1 MIVEWPIPVEPPERA
16 SASDNKYRSEE
27 YQLKP
32 ITFGSCVGWLH
43 EGQTKQGVILCESL
57 GHEASWTHKLMR
69 AIAERLAHEG
79 LTVLRFSYPCT
90 GDSAGDDRD
99 AGRHAAS
106 IASIHDAIDL
116 LRDQAGV
123 TALTLVG
130 IRAGALFA
138 MLAAAGVGPRP
149 APRVDAV
156 VALAPVVR
164 GRAYLRELSFV
175 HRQWL
180 DTTSPAI
187 RVAHRDEPCMNVLGH
202 RFPADF
208 VEALKAVDL
217 CDVVR
222 DAPTLPGAM
231 LLIQP
236 EQGDGPALREALL
249 ERGVDVASDPFR
261 EWPTTMQDG
270 TRSRLPL
277 AAIDTLANWIAERA
291 PGRPTGVETPSRADP
306 TWNGESAVALDLH
319 DMTEQ
324 VVAVGP
330 DRLVGVL
337 CRPADTRPAN
347 PVGPAVVIANTS
359 TNPRSG
365 EGRFSV
371 RLARTLARAGVTT
384 LRIDVH
390 GVGDSGPAALD
401 DQSGVVYSAQSSD
414 DVAAAADWLRALG
427 HPEVAAAG
435 ICSGAYA
442 ALHAAV
448 KTPSLG
454 GVIAINLA
462 RFVWPA
468 GLSLESVQKQR
479 NNSVRG
485 YWLSVRDWQKWK
497 RLLRERRDL
506 RPIVRAVAANAI
518 ARVSVPAKELAA
530 RVGWKPGTGTPRG
543 VMHALAQRNVWTTL
557 VYGALDPGI
566 DDVRRHFGAIE
577 CAFRR
582 SRHVRLHLEPQV
594 DHAVYGAVGTD
605 IVIDLC
611 MQALGRDSAR
621 PVALVADPAAPDA
634 AARSYASVSVGRS

>member
-1 MIVEWPIPVEPPERA
+1 M
-16 SASDNKYRSEE
+16 
-27 YQLKP
+27 KP
-32 ITFGSCVGWLH
+32 IMFGSCMGWLH
-43 EGQTKQGVILCESL
+43 EGQTTQGVILCESL
-57 GHEASWTHKLMR
+57 GHEASWTHKFMR
-69 AIAERLAHEG
+69 AIAERLARDG
-79 LTVLRFSYPCT
+79 VTVLRFNYPCT

-99 AGRHAAS
+99 TGRHAAT
-106 IASIHDAIDL
+106 IGSIHDAIDL
-116 LRDQAGV
+116 LRDQVGV
-123 TALTLVG
+123 ASLTLVG

-138 MLAAAGVGPRP
+138 MLAAAGDGQHPS
-149 APRVDAV
+149 PRVDAL

-180 DTTSPAI
+180 DITSPAI
-187 RVAHRDEPCMNVLGH
+187 RTAHRDEPCMNVLGH
-202 RFPADF
+202 RFPDDF
-208 VEALKAVDL
+208 VDALKAVDL

-222 DAPTLPGAM
+222 DVPTLPGTM

-236 EQGDGPALREALL
+236 DQGDGPALRDALVA
-249 ERGVDVASDPFR
+249 RGVDVATDSFR
-261 EWPTTMQDG
+261 EWSTTMLDG

-277 AAIDTLANWIAERA
+277 EAIDTLANWIAERV
-291 PGRPTGVETPSRADP
+291 PRVRAGTDP
-306 TWNGESAVALDLH
+306 ARLLDPPWNGESAVALDMT

-324 VVAVGP
+324 VVAVGS

-337 CRPADTRPAN
+337 CRPADTGPAN
-347 PVGPAVVIANTS
+347 PIAPALVIANTS

-384 LRIDVH
+384 LRIDVN
-390 GVGDSGPAALD
+390 GVGDSGVAAPD
-401 DQSGVVYSAQSSD
+401 DQSRVVYSAQSID

-427 HPEVAAAG
+427 YPEVFAAG

-468 GLSLESVQKQR
+468 GLSLDAVQKQR

-497 RLLRERRDL
+497 RLVRERRDL
-506 RPIVRAVAANAI
+506 RPIVRAIAANAI
-518 ARVSVPAKELAA
+518 ARVSVPVKKAAA
-530 RVGWKPGTGTPRG
+530 RVGWKPRVGTPRG
-543 VMHALAQRNVWTTL
+543 VMHVLAQRNVRTTL

-577 CAFRR
+577 HAFRG

-594 DHAVYGAVGTD
+594 DHAVYGAAGTD
-605 IVIDLC
+605 IVIGLC

-621 PVALVADPAAPDA
+621 PVVRVSDPAALEA
-634 AARSYASVSVGRS
+634 AAGSYANVSVGRP

>member
-1 MIVEWPIPVEPPERA
+1 M
-16 SASDNKYRSEE
+16 
-27 YQLKP
+27 KP

-43 EGQTKQGVILCESL
+43 EGQTKQGVVLCEAL

-69 AIAERLAHEG
+69 AIAERLAG
-79 LTVLRFSYPCT
+79 DGVTVLRFNYPCS
-90 GDSAGDDRD
+90 GDSAGDDLD
-99 AGRHAAS
+99 AGRYAAC
-106 IASIHDAIDL
+106 IDSIHDAIDM
-116 LRDQAGV
+116 LRDQVGV
-123 TALTLVG
+123 ASLTLVG

-138 MLAAAGVGPRP
+138 MLAAAGNGQRP
-149 APRVDAV
+149 SPRVDAL
-156 VALAPVVR
+156 AAFAPVVR
-164 GRAYLRELSFV
+164 GRAYLREMSFV

-180 DTTSPAI
+180 DITSPAI
-187 RVAHRDEPCMNVLGH
+187 RAAHRDEPCMNVLGH
-202 RFPADF
+202 RFPGDF
-208 VEALKAVDL
+208 VDALKAVDL

-222 DAPTLPGAM
+222 DAATLPGAV
-231 LLIQP
+231 LLIDP
-236 EQGDGPALREALL
+236 DQGDGPALRDALL
-249 ERGVDVASDPFR
+249 ARGVDVATDSFR
-261 EWPTTMQDG
+261 EWSTTMLDG

-277 AAIDTLANWIAERA
+277 DAIDTLANWIAERA
-291 PGRPTGVETPSRADP
+291 PRAATGIDPARPLDP
-306 TWNGESAVALDLH
+306 AWNGESAVALDMT

-330 DRLVGVL
+330 DRVVGVL
-337 CRPADTRPAN
+337 CRPADTGPAN
-347 PVGPAVVIANTS
+347 PVAPALVIANTS

-390 GVGDSGPAALD
+390 GVGDSGAAAPD
-401 DQSGVVYSAQSSD
+401 DQAPVVYAPQSSD
-414 DVAAAADWLRALG
+414 DVATAADWLRALG
-427 HPEVAAAG
+427 YPEVIATG

-468 GLSLESVQKQR
+468 GLSLEAVQKQR

-485 YWLSVRDWQKWK
+485 YWLSVRDWKKWK
-497 RLLRERRDL
+497 GLVRERRDL
-506 RPIVRAVAANAI
+506 RPIVGAVAANAI
-518 ARVSVPAKELAA
+518 ARVSVPMKEAAA
-530 RVGWKPGTGTPRG
+530 RFGWKPRAGTPRG
-543 VMHALAQRNVWTTL
+543 VMHVLAQRNVRTTL

-577 CAFRR
+577 RAFRR

-605 IVIDLC
+605 IVIGLC

-621 PVALVADPAAPDA
+621 PVVRVSDPATLEA
-634 AARSYASVSVGRS
+634 ATGSYGSVSVGRP

>member
-1 MIVEWPIPVEPPERA
+1 M
-16 SASDNKYRSEE
+16 
-27 YQLKP
+27 KP

-43 EGQTKQGVILCESL
+43 EGQTTQGVILCESL

-69 AIAERLAHEG
+69 AIAERLARDG
-79 LTVLRFSYPCT
+79 VTVLRFNYPCT

-99 AGRHAAS
+99 ADRHAATLG
-106 IASIHDAIDL
+106 SIHDAIDL
-116 LRDQAGV
+116 LRDQVGV
-123 TALTLVG
+123 ASLTLVG

-138 MLAAAGVGPRP
+138 MLAAAGDGQHPS
-149 APRVDAV
+149 PRVDAL

-180 DTTSPAI
+180 DITSPAI
-187 RVAHRDEPCMNVLGH
+187 RAAHRDEPCMNVLGH
-202 RFPADF
+202 RFPDDF
-208 VEALKAVDL
+208 VAALKAVDL

-222 DAPTLPGAM
+222 DAPTLPRAM

-236 EQGDGPALREALL
+236 DQDEPALRDALL
-249 ERGVDVASDPFR
+249 ARGVNVATEPFR
-261 EWPTTMQDG
+261 EWPTTMLDG

-277 AAIDTLANWIAERA
+277 AAIDTLANWIVERA
-291 PGRPTGVETPSRADP
+291 PHTAAGVDP
-306 TWNGESAVALDLH
+306 TWRPDPPWNGESAAALDMI

-337 CRPADTRPAN
+337 CRPADT
-347 PVGPAVVIANTS
+347 GPAHPVAPALVIANTS

-384 LRIDVH
+384 LRLDVN
-390 GVGDSGPAALD
+390 GVGDSGAAAPD
-401 DQSGVVYSAQSSD
+401 DQSPVVYSARSSD

-427 HPEVAAAG
+427 HPDVVAAG

-468 GLSLESVQKQR
+468 GLSLDAVQKQR

-497 RLLRERRDL
+497 RLVRERRDL

-518 ARVSVPAKELAA
+518 ARVSVPVKEAAA
-530 RVGWKPGTGTPRG
+530 RVGWKPRVGTPRG
-543 VMHALAQRNVWTTL
+543 VMHVLAQRDVRTTL

-577 CAFRR
+577 HAFRC

-605 IVIDLC
+605 IVIERCL
-611 MQALGRDSAR
+611 QALGRDLTRPVVHAAD
-621 PVALVADPAAPDA
+621 PVALEAAGG
-634 AARSYASVSVGRS
+634 SYANVSVGRP

>member
-1 MIVEWPIPVEPPERA
+1 M
-16 SASDNKYRSEE
+16 
-27 YQLKP
+27 KP

-43 EGQTKQGVILCESL
+43 EGHSRQGVILCESL

-69 AIAERLAHEG
+69 AMAERLAREG
-79 LTVLRFSYPCT
+79 VTAMRFHYPCS

-99 AGRHAAS
+99 AGRHAATLD
-106 IASIHDAIDL
+106 SIHDAIDL
-116 LRDQAGV
+116 LRDELGV
-123 TALTLVG
+123 TGLTLVG
-130 IRAGALFA
+130 VRAGALFA
-138 MLAAAGVGPRP
+138 MQAAAGAGRRP
-149 APRVDAV
+149 PPRVDGL
-156 VALAPVVR
+156 VALSPVVR

-187 RVAHRDEPCMNVLGH
+187 RAAHRDEPCMNVLGH
-202 RFPADF
+202 RFPDDLVA
-208 VEALKAVDL
+208 ALKAIDL

-231 LLIQP
+231 LLIEP
-236 EQGDGPALREALL
+236 DQGDGPALHDALRA
-249 ERGVDVASDPFR
+249 RGVNVTSEPFR
-261 EWPTTMQDG
+261 EWPTTMLDG

-277 AAIDTLANWIAERA
+277 AATDTVVNWIVERSLS
-291 PGRPTGVETPSRADP
+291 TPAADEARANADP
-306 TWNGESAVALDLH
+306 AWNGEPAVALDMTN
-319 DMTEQ
+319 MTEQ

-337 CRPADTRPAN
+337 CRPADTRPAE

-359 TNPRSG
+359 TNPRTG

-371 RLARTLARAGVTT
+371 RLARTLARIGVTT
-384 LRIDVH
+384 LRIDAH
-390 GVGDSGPAALD
+390 GIGDSGPAALD
-401 DQSGVVYSAQSSD
+401 DQSGIVYSTQSVD

-427 HPEVAAAG
+427 YPEVVAAG

-454 GVIAINLA
+454 GVIAVNLA

-468 GLSLESVQKQR
+468 GLSLEAVQKQR

-485 YWLSVRDWQKWK
+485 YWLSVRDWRKWK
-497 RLLRERRDL
+497 RFVQERRDV
-506 RPIVRAVAANAI
+506 RPIVRAIAANAA
-518 ARVSVPAKELAA
+518 ARVSVPVMEIAS
-530 RVGWKPGTGTPRG
+530 RVGWKPRVDTPRG
-543 VMHALAQRNVWTTL
+543 VMRELAQRNVWTML

-577 CAFRR
+577 QAFRR
-582 SRHVRLHLEPQV
+582 SRHVRLHLDAQV
-594 DHAVYGAVGTD
+594 DHAVYGAAGTD
-605 IVIDLC
+605 VVIDLC
-611 MQALGRDSAR
+611 MRALAR
-621 PVALVADPAAPDA
+621 ESDWPVARAADLAAPEA
-634 AARSYASVSVGRS
+634 AAQPYAGVSVGGS

>member
-1 MIVEWPIPVEPPERA
+1 M
-16 SASDNKYRSEE
+16 
-27 YQLKP
+27 KP

-69 AIAERLAHEG
+69 AIAERLAREG
-79 LTVLRFSYPCT
+79 VAVLRFSYPGT

-116 LRDQAGV
+116 LRDEVGV
-123 TALTLVG
+123 TDLTLVG

-138 MLAAAGVGPRP
+138 LLAAASMSPS
-149 APRVDAV
+149 PRVDAL

-164 GRAYLRELSFV
+164 GRAYLRELSFM

-187 RVAHRDEPCMNVLGH
+187 RLAHRDEPCMNVLGH

-208 VEALKAVDL
+208 VDALKAVDL
-217 CDVVR
+217 CDIVH

-236 EQGDGPALREALL
+236 DQGDGPALRDALL
-249 ERGVDVASDPFR
+249 ARGVEVASEPFH
-261 EWPTTMQDG
+261 EWATTMLDG

-277 AAIDTLANWIAERA
+277 AAIDTLVNWIAERA
-291 PGRPTGVETPSRADP
+291 PRMPVVAETHLRADP
-306 TWNGESAVALDLH
+306 VWSGELAVALDMN

-324 VVAVGP
+324 FVAVGP

-337 CRPADTRPAN
+337 CRPAETRPEN
-347 PVGPAVVIANTS
+347 PAGPAVVIANTS

-371 RLARTLARAGVTT
+371 RLARALARVGVTT
-384 LRIDVH
+384 LRIDVN
-390 GVGDSGPAALD
+390 GVGDSGPNALD
-401 DQSGVVYSAQSSD
+401 DQSGVVYSAQSID

-427 HPEVAAAG
+427 HLEVVAAG

-462 RFVWPA
+462 RFVWPS
-468 GLSLESVQKQR
+468 GLTLEAVQKQR

-485 YWLSVRDWQKWK
+485 YWLSVRDWQKWR
-497 RLLRERRDL
+497 RLVRERRDL
-506 RPIVRAVAANAI
+506 RPIVSAVAANAV
-518 ARVSVPAKELAA
+518 ARISVPVKGIAA
-530 RVGWKPGTGTPRG
+530 RVGWKPRIDTPRG
-543 VMHALAQRNVWTTL
+543 VMRELEQRNVWTTL

-577 CAFRR
+577 HAFQR
-582 SRHVRLHLEPQV
+582 SRHVRLHLKSEI

-611 MQALGRDSAR
+611 MQALGRETGR
-621 PVALVADPAAPDA
+621 PVARVADPAAPEA
-634 AARSYASVSVGRS
+634 AGRSYAKMSVGGP

>member
-1 MIVEWPIPVEPPERA
+1 M
-16 SASDNKYRSEE
+16 
-27 YQLKP
+27 KP

-43 EGQTKQGVILCESL
+43 EGQTTQGVILCESL

-69 AIAERLAHEG
+69 AIAERLAG
-79 LTVLRFSYPCT
+79 DGATVLRFNYPCT

-99 AGRHAAS
+99 ADRHAAC
-106 IASIHDAIDL
+106 IGSIHDAIDL
-116 LRDQAGV
+116 LRDQVGV
-123 TALTLVG
+123 ASLTLVG
-130 IRAGALFA
+130 LRAGALFA
-138 MLAAAGVGPRP
+138 MLAAAGDGRRP
-149 APRVDAV
+149 SPRVDALA
-156 VALAPVVR
+156 ALAPVVR

-180 DTTSPAI
+180 DITSPAI
-187 RVAHRDEPCMNVLGH
+187 RAAHRDEPCMNVLGH
-202 RFPADF
+202 RFPDDF
-208 VEALKAVDL
+208 VDALKAVDL

-222 DAPTLPGAM
+222 DAPTLPRAM
-231 LLIQP
+231 LLIEP
-236 EQGDGPALREALL
+236 DQGDGPALRDALL
-249 ERGVDVASDPFR
+249 ARGVNVATDPFR
-261 EWPTTMQDG
+261 EWPTTMLDG
-270 TRSRLPL
+270 TRSRLPRE
-277 AAIDTLANWIAERA
+277 AIDSLAKWIAERA
-291 PGRPTGVETPSRADP
+291 PRGVAGIDAAWPLDP
-306 TWNGESAVALDLH
+306 PWNGESAVALDMI

-337 CRPADTRPAN
+337 CRPADTGPAN
-347 PVGPAVVIANTS
+347 PVAPALVIANTS

-384 LRIDVH
+384 LRIDVN
-390 GVGDSGPAALD
+390 GVGDSGATAPD
-401 DQSGVVYSAQSSD
+401 DQSRVVYSARSSD

-427 HPEVAAAG
+427 SPEVVAAG

-468 GLSLESVQKQR
+468 GLALEAVQKQR

-497 RLLRERRDL
+497 RLVRERRDL

-518 ARVSVPAKELAA
+518 ARVSVPVKEAAA
-530 RVGWKPGTGTPRG
+530 RVGWKPRDGTPRG
-543 VMHALAQRNVWTTL
+543 VMHVLAQRNVRTTL

-582 SRHVRLHLEPQV
+582 SRHVRLYLEPQV
-594 DHAVYGAVGTD
+594 DHAVYGALGTD
-605 IVIDLC
+605 IVIGLC
-611 MQALGRDSAR
+611 MQALGRDAAWPAAR
-621 PVALVADPAAPDA
+621 AADPAAREADA
-634 AARSYASVSVGRS
+634 GPYANVSVGRP

>member
-1 MIVEWPIPVEPPERA
+1 M
-16 SASDNKYRSEE
+16 
-27 YQLKP
+27 KP

-43 EGQTKQGVILCESL
+43 EGQTTQGVILCESL

-69 AIAERLAHEG
+69 AIAERLAREG
-79 LTVLRFSYPCT
+79 VTVLRFNYPCT

-99 AGRHAAS
+99 ADRHAAC

-116 LRDQAGV
+116 LRDQVGV

-138 MLAAAGVGPRP
+138 MLAATGVGPRP
-149 APRVDAV
+149 APRVDAL

-180 DTTSPAI
+180 DITSPAI
-187 RVAHRDEPCMNVLGH
+187 RAAHRDEPCMNVLGH
-202 RFPADF
+202 RFPADY
-208 VEALKAVDL
+208 VDALKAVDL

-222 DAPTLPGAM
+222 DASALPGAM
-231 LLIQP
+231 LLIDP
-236 EQGDGPALREALL
+236 DQGDGPALRDALVA
-249 ERGVDVASDPFR
+249 RGVDVASEPFR
-261 EWPTTMQDG
+261 EWPTTMLDG

-277 AAIDTLANWIAERA
+277 AAIDTLANWIVERA
-291 PGRPTGVETPSRADP
+291 PRMPAGIDSGWRAADP
-306 TWNGESAVALDLH
+306 AWNGESAVALDMN

-337 CRPADTRPAN
+337 CRPADTRPAS
-347 PVGPAVVIANTS
+347 PVGQAVVIANTS

-384 LRIDVH
+384 LRIDVE
-390 GVGDSGPAALD
+390 GVGDSGPAAPD
-401 DQSGVVYSAQSSD
+401 DQSRVVYSARSSD

-427 HPEVAAAG
+427 HPEVVAAG

-468 GLSLESVQKQR
+468 GLTLDAVQKQR

-497 RLLRERRDL
+497 RLVRERRDL
-506 RPIVRAVAANAI
+506 RPIVRAIAANAI
-518 ARVSVPAKELAA
+518 ARVSVPAKEFAA
-530 RVGWKPGTGTPRG
+530 RFGWKPRLGTPRG

-577 CAFRR
+577 HAFRC

-605 IVIDLC
+605 IVIALC
-611 MQALGRDSAR
+611 MQALGRDPVR
-621 PVALVADPAAPDA
+621 PATRVADPAAPEA
-634 AARSYASVSVGRS
+634 AARSYANVSVGRS

>member
-1 MIVEWPIPVEPPERA
+1 M
-16 SASDNKYRSEE
+16 
-27 YQLKP
+27 KP

-43 EGQTKQGVILCESL
+43 EGQTTQGVILCESL

-69 AIAERLAHEG
+69 AIAERLARDG
-79 LTVLRFSYPCT
+79 VTVLRFNYPCT

-99 AGRHAAS
+99 AGRHAAC

-138 MLAAAGVGPRP
+138 MLAAAGMGSRP
-149 APRVDAV
+149 SPRVDAL

-187 RVAHRDEPCMNVLGH
+187 RAAHRDEPCMNVLGH

-208 VEALKAVDL
+208 VDALKALDL

-236 EQGDGPALREALL
+236 DQGDGPALRDALL
-249 ERGVDVASDPFR
+249 ARGVDVTSDPFR
-261 EWPTTMQDG
+261 EWPTTMLDG

-291 PGRPTGVETPSRADP
+291 PHKLASADTASRADP
-306 TWNGESAVALDLH
+306 AWNGESAVALDMN

-337 CRPADTRPAN
+337 CRPAETRPAK

-390 GVGDSGPAALD
+390 GVGDSGPAATD
-401 DQSGVVYSAQSSD
+401 DQSGVVYSTQSSD

-427 HPEVAAAG
+427 HPEVVAAG

-442 ALHAAV
+442 ALHAAL
-448 KTPSLG
+448 KTPALG
-454 GVIAINLA
+454 GVIAVNLA

-468 GLSLESVQKQR
+468 GLTLEAVQKQR

-485 YWLSVRDWQKWK
+485 YWLSLRDWQKWK
-497 RLLRERRDL
+497 RLVRERRDL

-518 ARVSVPAKELAA
+518 ARVSVPAKALAA
-530 RVGWKPGTGTPRG
+530 RVGWKPRSGTPRG
-543 VMHALAQRNVWTTL
+543 VMHELAQRNVRTTL

-577 CAFRR
+577 HAFRR
-582 SRHVRLHLEPQV
+582 SRHVRLHLEPEV
-594 DHAVYGAVGTD
+594 DHAVYGAAGTD

-611 MQALGRDSAR
+611 MQALGHDAAR
-621 PVALVADPAAPDA
+621 PVARVADPATQEA
-634 AARSYASVSVGRS
+634 AARSYANVSVGRS

>member
-1 MIVEWPIPVEPPERA
+1 M
-16 SASDNKYRSEE
+16 
-27 YQLKP
+27 KP
-32 ITFGSCVGWLH
+32 IMFGSCVGWLH
-43 EGQTKQGVILCESL
+43 EGQTTQGVVLCEAL
-57 GHEASWTHKLMR
+57 GHEASWTHKLVR
-69 AIAERLAHEG
+69 AIAERLAG
-79 LTVLRFSYPCT
+79 DGVTVLRFNYPCT

-99 AGRHAAS
+99 VDRYAAC
-106 IASIHDAIDL
+106 IGSIHDAIDM
-116 LRDQAGV
+116 LRDQIGV
-123 TALTLVG
+123 ASLTLVG

-138 MLAAAGVGPRP
+138 MLAAAGNGQRTS
-149 APRVDAV
+149 RVDGL
-156 VALAPVVR
+156 VAFAPVVR

-180 DTTSPAI
+180 DITSPAI
-187 RVAHRDEPCMNVLGH
+187 RAAHRDEPCMNVLGH
-202 RFPADF
+202 RFPDDF
-208 VEALKAVDL
+208 VDALKAVDL

-236 EQGDGPALREALL
+236 DQGDGPALRDALL
-249 ERGVDVASDPFR
+249 ARGVDVAADSFR
-261 EWPTTMQDG
+261 EWSTTMLDG

-277 AAIDTLANWIAERA
+277 EAIDTLANWIADRA
-291 PGRPTGVETPSRADP
+291 PGVRAGSDP
-306 TWNGESAVALDLH
+306 AWPLDPPWNGESAVVLDMT

-337 CRPADTRPAN
+337 CRLADTGPAN
-347 PVGPAVVIANTS
+347 PVAPALVIANTS

-384 LRIDVH
+384 LRIDMN
-390 GVGDSGPAALD
+390 GVGDSGVAAPD
-401 DQSGVVYSAQSSD
+401 DQSRVVYSRQSSD

-427 HPEVAAAG
+427 YPEVVAAG

-468 GLSLESVQKQR
+468 ELSLEAVQKQR

-485 YWLSVRDWQKWK
+485 YWLSVRDWKKWK
-497 RLLRERRDL
+497 GLVRERRDL
-506 RPIVRAVAANAI
+506 RPIVRAVAANAT
-518 ARVSVPAKELAA
+518 ARVSVPVKEAAA
-530 RVGWKPGTGTPRG
+530 RVGWKPRVDTPRG
-543 VMHALAQRNVWTTL
+543 VMHVLAQRNVRTTL

-577 CAFRR
+577 RAFRR

-605 IVIDLC
+605 VVIGLC
-611 MQALGRDSAR
+611 MLALGRDSAR
-621 PVALVADPAAPDA
+621 PIVRASDPAVPEADA
-634 AARSYASVSVGRS
+634 GSYGNVSASRP

>member
-1 MIVEWPIPVEPPERA
+1 MEPERVRV
-16 SASDNKYRSEE
+16 SDNKYRSEE
-27 YQLKP
+27 YRLKP

-43 EGQTKQGVILCESL
+43 EGQTRQGVILCESL

-69 AIAERLAHEG
+69 AMAERLAREG
-79 LTVLRFSYPCT
+79 VTVMRFNYPCT

-99 AGRHAAS
+99 AGRHAATLN
-106 IASIHDAIDL
+106 SIHDAIDL
-116 LRDQAGV
+116 LRDEVGV
-123 TALTLVG
+123 TGLTLVG
-130 IRAGALFA
+130 VRAGALFA
-138 MLAAAGVGPRP
+138 MLAAAGVGTRP
-149 APRVDAV
+149 SPRVDGL

-187 RVAHRDEPCMNVLGH
+187 RAAHRDEPCMNVLGH
-202 RFPADF
+202 RFPNDL
-208 VEALKAVDL
+208 VDALKAVDL

-222 DAPTLPGAM
+222 DAPTLPGAV

-236 EQGDGPALREALL
+236 EQGDGPALHDALL
-249 ERGVDVASDPFR
+249 ARGVSVTSEPFR
-261 EWPTTMQDG
+261 EWPTTMLDG

-277 AAIDTLANWIAERA
+277 TAIDTAVSWIVERSLS
-291 PGRPTGVETPSRADP
+291 TPAADAARADADP
-306 TWNGESAVALDLH
+306 AWNGESAVALDMN

-337 CRPADTRPAN
+337 CRPADTRPAE

-359 TNPRSG
+359 TNPRTG

-371 RLARTLARAGVTT
+371 RLARTLARVGVTT

-390 GVGDSGPAALD
+390 GVGDSGRVALD
-401 DQSGVVYSAQSSD
+401 DQSGVVYSTQSVD

-427 HPEVAAAG
+427 YPEVIATG

-448 KTPSLG
+448 KTSSLG
-454 GVIAINLA
+454 GVIAVNLA

-468 GLSLESVQKQR
+468 GLSLEAVQKQR

-485 YWLSVRDWQKWK
+485 YWLSVRDWRKWK
-497 RLLRERRDL
+497 RFVVERRDL
-506 RPIVRAVAANAI
+506 RPIVRAVAANAV
-518 ARVSVPAKELAA
+518 ARVSVPVMEIAA
-530 RVGWKPGTGTPRG
+530 RVGWKPRIDTPRG
-543 VMHALAQRNVWTTL
+543 VMRELAQRNVWTML

-577 CAFRR
+577 HAFRR
-582 SRHVRLHLEPQV
+582 SRHVRLHLDAQV

-605 IVIDLC
+605 VVIDLC
-611 MQALGRDSAR
+611 MQALAR
-621 PVALVADPAAPDA
+621 ESGWPVARVADQAAPEA
-634 AARSYASVSVGRS
+634 AGQSYAGVSVGRS